1 MNALSVQNS
10 KTTPRLTLKSKV
22 SDTVNNSTT
31 PEPSVG
37 IFWLFR
43 DRLILDATPISKAE
57 AYGTALTHPTGHI
70 DYWTR
75 LQHTGAVPA
84 EVEYEEPP
92 RGRVVYDGREQ
103 RFHLYADKCILRQRK
118 VVRKIMDAM
127 HLPPGKTTEGR
138 DEHYCCFEC
147 LYPVADDDGEF

>member
-1 MNALSVQNS
+1 M
-10 KTTPRLTLKSKV
+10 RKSKV
-22 SDTVNNSTT
+22 SDTENNSTT

-57 AYGTALTHPTGHI
+57 AYSTALTHPTGHI

-75 LQHTGAVPA
+75 LQQTGAVPP

-92 RGRVVYDGREQ
+92 RGRVVFDQREQ
-103 RFHLYADKCILRQRK
+103 SFHLLADKCILCRRD
-118 VVRKIMDAM
+118 VVGQIMTAM
-127 HLPPGKTTEGR
+127 NLPHGKTSEGR
-138 DEHYCCFEC
+138 DEHYQCFEC
-147 LYPVADDDGEF
+147 LYPVADEDGEF

>member
-1 MNALSVQNS
+1 M
-10 KTTPRLTLKSKV
+10 LKSKV
-22 SDTVNNSTT
+22 NDTVNNPTT

-70 DYWTR
+70 DYWAR
-75 LQHTGAVPA
+75 LQQTGAVPA

-92 RGRVVYDGREQ
+92 RGRVVYDGRE
-103 RFHLYADKCILRQRK
+103 RCFHLLADKCILGRRD
-118 VVRKIMDAM
+118 VVGRIMDGL

-138 DEHYCCFEC
+138 DEHYRCFNC
-147 LYPVADDDGEF
+147 LYPAAADDDEF

>member
-1 MNALSVQNS
+1 MR
-10 KTTPRLTLKSKV
+10 KGKV
-22 SDTVNNSTT
+22 SDTVNNPTT

-70 DYWTR
+70 DYWAR
-75 LQHTGAVPA
+75 LQQTGAVPA

-92 RGRVVYDGREQ
+92 RGRVVYDGRE
-103 RFHLYADKCILRQRK
+103 RCFHLLADKCIQ
-118 VVRKIMDAM
+118 I
-127 HLPPGKTTEGR
+127 GR
-138 DEHYCCFEC
+138 AH
-147 LYPVADDDGEF
+147 V